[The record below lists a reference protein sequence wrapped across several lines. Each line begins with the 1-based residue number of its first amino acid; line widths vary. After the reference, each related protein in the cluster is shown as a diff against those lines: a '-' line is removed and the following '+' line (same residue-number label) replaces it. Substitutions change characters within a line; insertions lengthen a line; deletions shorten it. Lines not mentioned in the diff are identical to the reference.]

1 MISNFI
7 YTIFDYLSSTTKTA
21 VTSISSA
28 IVGSVNLSHI
38 NNINIAFQHTAYTI
52 AIISG
57 IIASVNG
64 IDNFIRK
71 HKNRKF
77 INNKHEKQ

>member
-7 YTIFDYLSSTTKTA
+7 YSVYEYLSSTTKTA
-21 VTSISSA
+21 VTSVSSA

-71 HKNRKF
+71 HKNRKSK
-77 INNKHEKQ
+77 NNKHEKK